1 MAEVDSLEIR
11 IASDAKIAN
20 QAIKSIIDNLG
31 NLSKALNIDTSK
43 LANIGKA
50 INTNGI
56 TSAAKNMQSQ
66 AQKISKSLSQIT
78 EQYKDLGKGFEI
90 KGSTSQIQKQ
100 IDSLTNQLA
109 KAKLAKE
116 DFETSEKT
124 NLGGYETAVKNVIK
138 YTNQIES
145 LKNQLAEI
153 QSVKPT
159 VDFKINGME
168 TAKSQISDISEKL
181 RTVSIPQ
188 SAFNYN
194 ADAMKAVFGE
204 AAAGIENWTQA
215 TKIFGENA
223 GDALNKASISTDELK
238 LRTEQFEQSLKNLKI
253 PPINTENISVLQR
266 ELAKAEAEVEK
277 LRVKLA
283 NGITMGRISANV
295 DDKGFRNLQEQIALA
310 EKKAEALRQKI
321 KEVGDTSGKENVG
334 NLGKG
339 LSDLSTNGAKA
350 GSALNKASN
359 SILNLSSRASSA
371 LNPINKMSNSFKG
384 LFRTL
389 LPIIGIRQ
397 LFNWGKQSI
406 DIASDLTE
414 VQNVVDT
421 TFGNMA
427 YKVEDFAQTSIEK
440 FGISELALKQYSSR
454 FQAMGT
460 AMGFPID
467 KMSDM
472 SIGLTKLTADMA
484 SFYNVEQDVVAEKLA
499 SVFTGQTRPL
509 RDFGLDLTQATLQE
523 WALKNGMDA
532 NIQSMSQAEKTMLRY
547 QYVMANTGAAQG
559 DFART
564 GNTWANQVRILK
576 QNFQQLASVVG
587 GVLVNAF
594 KPIVKAVNSAMSA
607 IIAFA
612 KTISNA
618 LGKIFGWTYE
628 EGGGGLAGDFEAA
641 EDAAG
646 GIADSTGTAA
656 NNIKKMKAGL
666 RAFDELKTI
675 SMPDSGGGGGVGAG
689 GSGDGGQWVKG
700 ESILKGFESDIET
713 LEELGATISTTI
725 ANALKGIDWDEVYK
739 KAEKFGSG
747 LASFMNGLFA
757 GDAGKEL
764 FKELGGAIAG
774 AINAALLAVKSW
786 SDLLKWE
793 EIGGN
798 IGESV
803 NSFFKKWDPKLTAE
817 TFNSLANGMLS
828 AMIKA
833 VETIK
838 WKKIAKKIATLI
850 GEVDASGISW
860 KLGKL
865 VNSLANAFYQLVSN
879 KETWKN
885 LGTKIA
891 DGINGFI
898 KGMGEVNKETG
909 LTGWEALAEDLNSL
923 VDGIK
928 ETLQTAIEGITWDD
942 IIKGTK
948 DFLGTLEIDTIAVS
962 IGAFALKFGILNLT
976 GSLLKRLILTK
987 IGGIFSSAFGSS
999 AVSGLGSYVIPI
1011 SATIAV
1017 AIASVTIG
1025 KDSIEEGRKKIQEA
1039 VEKGDFA
1046 KYAEETA
1053 KQLINPFEWINQI
1066 GGGAIES
1073 LETPEERKNRLD
1085 SMVDEE
1091 AVKDIQVNV
1100 KTFFETKKKDVE
1112 EWWKEIEKWWGE
1124 RFLTAKSKIEDFKKK
1139 VKNKWDEVSRYWK
1152 EKKPLEKIKTTYE
1165 NFKEKVKN
1173 KWDEVSRYWKERK
1186 PLEEI
1191 KGKYENFKEKI
1202 KEKWTEAK
1210 TWWNGKPKLNDVS
1223 VKVSSIKSAVSKK
1236 WEEFRTWWN
1245 NLNIS
1250 FPKIK
1255 VPHFKITWDTK
1266 NILGKEFKYPKGF
1279 DVQYYA
1285 SGGFPEDGW
1294 FRASHGE
1301 IMGKFDNGQSVV
1313 ANNRQITEGISLAV
1327 KSGNQESNSLMR
1339 QEISLLQRQNEILMG
1354 ILQKEF
1360 GISKS
1365 DIGKAARD
1373 YSRDY
1378 FQRTGKPAY
1387 DF

>member
-1 MAEVDSLEIR
+1 MAEVDSLEIK

-20 QAIKSIIDNLG
+20 RAIKSIIDNLG
-31 NLSKALNIDTSK
+31 SLSKALNIDTSK

-50 INTNGI
+50 INVSGI
-56 TSAAKNMQSQ
+56 TSAAKNIQSQ

-116 DFETSEKT
+116 DFETSGKT

-145 LKNQLAEI
+145 LKNELAEI
-153 QSVKPT
+153 RSVKPT

-215 TKIFGENA
+215 TKRFGENA
-223 GDALNKASISTDELK
+223 GDILNKAVVETDALK
-238 LRTEQFEQSLKNLKI
+238 AKTEQFEQSLKNLKI
-253 PPINTENISVLQR
+253 PTINTENISTLQR

-277 LRVKLA
+277 LRAKLA

-295 DDKGFRNLQEQIALA
+295 DDKGFRNLQEQIAIA

-321 KEVGDTSGKENVG
+321 KEVGDAGGKENVEK
-334 NLGKG
+334 LGKG
-339 LSDLSTNGAKA
+339 ISGLSENGKRA
-350 GSALNKASN
+350 GNVLNKVAN
-359 SILNLSSRASSA
+359 SILNLSSRASGA
-371 LNPINKMSNSFKG
+371 LSPINKMSNSFKG
-384 LFRTL
+384 LIRTL
-389 LPIIGIRQ
+389 LPILGIRQ
-397 LFNWGKQSI
+397 IFNWGKQSI
-406 DIASDLTE
+406 EIASDLTE

-427 YKVEDFAQTSIEK
+427 YKVEDFAKTSIEK
-440 FGISELALKQYSSR
+440 FGLSELSLKQYSSR

-472 SIGLTKLTADMA
+472 SLELTKLTADMA
-484 SFYNVEQDVVAEKLA
+484 SFYNVEQDAIAEDLA
-499 SVFTGQTRPL
+499 SVFTGTTRPL
-509 RDFGLDLTQATLQE
+509 RQYGLDLTQATLQE
-523 WALKNGMDA
+523 WALKNGIDA

-559 DFART
+559 DFSRT
-564 GNTWANQVRILK
+564 VNTWANQVRILK
-576 QNFQQLASVVG
+576 QNFQQLASVIG

-594 KPIVKAVNSAMSA
+594 KPIVKAVNSAMGA
-607 IIAFA
+607 IIEFA

-675 SMPDSGGGGGVGAG
+675 SMPDSGGGGGAGASGGGGAG
-689 GSGDGGQWVKG
+689 AGVAGDGGQWVKG
-700 ESILKGFESDIET
+700 ESILKGFESELDT
-713 LEELGATISTTI
+713 LYKLGDYIGTKLSEAMESIDWNSVYEKARNFGSGLSSFLNGLISPRLFGNVGKTI
-725 ANALKGIDWDEVYK
+725 AGSLNTALHFLDSFGETFDWSNFGKSLGTGLNSFLKGIDWK
-739 KAEKFGSG
+739 TALSAAKNWGSG
-747 LASFMNGLFA
+747 IGKALNSFIKTTDFKLVGSTVANALNTAIQFALSMGKEIDFKKLGDKISDSINGFFETFNFEDLAETINVWGGGLLDAIIEILEKTDWEQIGTKIGLFLSEIDY
-757 GDAGKEL
+757 GQLLIDAIKISVSLIDAADGFIDGLSVGFDPKKILKSIKDKINEVDWGEAFDKITDVLLDIANLEELKDALDFTGIKDKMVDLIEEVQKLDFKSWFENNVSPWFTKE
-764 FKELGGAIAG
+764 KWSELGGNI
-774 AINAALLAVKSW
+774 KSSIIGKFNSTVTEW
-786 SDLLKWE
+786 KTKISDWWKNDVSAWFE
-793 EIGGN
+793 E
-798 IGESV
+798 
-803 NSFFKKWDPKLTAE
+803 KKWNTIADVIKGKI
-817 TFNSLANGMLS
+817 SLS
-828 AMIKA
+828 DA
-833 VETIK
+833 VEKWKTDISYWWEKHVAPWFTKEK
-838 WKKIAKKIATLI
+838 WKKLGDNAK
-850 GEVDASGISW
+850 
-860 KLGKL
+860 
-865 VNSLANAFYQLVSN
+865 
-879 KETWKN
+879 
-885 LGTKIA
+885 
-891 DGINGFI
+891 
-898 KGMGEVNKETG
+898 
-909 LTGWEALAEDLNSL
+909 
-923 VDGIK
+923 
-928 ETLQTAIEGITWDD
+928 
-942 IIKGTK
+942 
-948 DFLGTLEIDTIAVS
+948 
-962 IGAFALKFGILNLT
+962 
-976 GSLLKRLILTK
+976 
-987 IGGIFSSAFGSS
+987 
-999 AVSGLGSYVIPI
+999 SGL
-1011 SATIAV
+1011 
-1017 AIASVTIG
+1017 
-1025 KDSIEEGRKKIQEA
+1025 
-1039 VEKGDFA
+1039 KG
-1046 KYAEETA
+1046 
-1053 KQLINPFEWINQI
+1053 
-1066 GGGAIES
+1066 
-1073 LETPEERKNRLD
+1073 
-1085 SMVDEE
+1085 
-1091 AVKDIQVNV
+1091 
-1100 KTFFETKKKDVE
+1100 
-1112 EWWKEIEKWWGE
+1112 
-1124 RFLTAKSKIEDFKKK
+1124 
-1139 VKNKWDEVSRYWK
+1139 
-1152 EKKPLEKIKTTYE
+1152 
-1165 NFKEKVKN
+1165 
-1173 KWDEVSRYWKERK
+1173 
-1186 PLEEI
+1186 
-1191 KGKYENFKEKI
+1191 
-1202 KEKWTEAK
+1202 
-1210 TWWNGKPKLNDVS
+1210 
-1223 VKVSSIKSAVSKK
+1223 K
-1236 WEEFRTWWN
+1236 WEEFTEWWKSTGIYNWWN
-1245 NLNIS
+1245 NNVKPWFAKDKWNFSGIKDGLKSAWDSAIS
-1250 FPKIK
+1250 AVKNAWNNFAKWINEKLTWTIK
-1255 VPHFKITWDTK
+1255 PVVIAGKTLFEGKTI
-1266 NILGKEFKYPKGF
+1266 NLGKIPTFK
-1279 DVQYYA
+1279 

-1301 IMGKFDNGQSVV
+1301 IMGEFDNGQSVV